1 MLVPERNMTW
11 KSPLFW
17 AVLCGVCY
25 MHYYN
30 GQEAEKEEV
39 CVRKRRLCRLLITS
53 FEMVQLFPVM
63 VKCFEHEKPFD
74 MRGVICS
81 SGALGLYVR
90 CIV

>member
-39 CVRKRRLCRLLITS
+39 GLWKTCVAR
-53 FEMVQLFPVM
+53 
-63 VKCFEHEKPFD
+63 
-74 MRGVICS
+74 
-81 SGALGLYVR
+81 
-90 CIV
+90 